1 MEEKR
6 IVIIG
11 ILENTYDISSRI
23 YEISGIS
30 PTISA
35 RDYKGPIKVL
45 VYGSKSNRTD
55 G

>member
-6 IVIIG
+6 IIIVG
-11 ILENTYDISSRI
+11 VLEKTYDISSRI
-23 YEISGIS
+23 YESRGIS